1 MSKYDTTKFSWLMLN
16 EDFFDDDAIQ
26 WLEEQPN
33 GKEYSLF
40 YLKLCLKSLKTNGIL
55 IRQVGQMLVP
65 YDASK
70 LAELTR
76 IDVDT
81 VVVAMELL
89 QKIGLVEILE
99 NGEIYLSQIQNM
111 IGSKSIGAFKKQQQ
125 RMLKNEEKTT
135 SGQEADKCPPEIRNK
150 NKEIRNKNI
159 DINLITTTTTNITK
173 YIEDNFKRDI
183 VPLEKEKIKSWL
195 SVFDETMIKK
205 AVDIAILNNKFTFAY
220 ISGILNNWE
229 KAGISSL
236 EDIESKETKYKN
248 KEPTDDDYKEIYD
261 YDWLED
267 ESEDTSNDDKKTI

>member
-135 SGQEADKCPPEIRNK
+135 GGQEADKCPPEIRNK

-173 YIEDNFKRDI
+173 YIEDNFKRNI

-195 SVFDETMIKK
+195 SVFNETMIKK

-248 KEPTDDDYKEIYD
+248 KEPTDDYKEIYD

-267 ESEDTSNDDKKTI
+267 ESEDTSNDNKETI

>member
-135 SGQEADKCPPEIRNK
+135 GGQEADKCPPEIRNK

-205 AVDIAILNNKFTFAY
+205 AVDIAILNNKYTFAY

-236 EDIESKETKYKN
+236 EDIKSKETKYKN
-248 KEPTDDDYKEIYD
+248 KEPTDDYKDIYD

-267 ESEDTSNDDKKTI
+267 ESEDTSNDNKETI